1 MKVSK
6 FAFLSVATL
15 AAVLVTGC
23 QTNSPSHYI
32 SPRVTGRV
40 LDAQSHQPLAGVQ
53 VQRVSANENLQGMET
68 PRGGK
73 AIEKAPPIRT
83 GADGSYVLDSE
94 QALTF
99 FQKAGW
105 YSVTVSFQHAKY
117 EPFVTTYTITD
128 ATPTPSGEPLVKAK
142 DVLLIPLAK

>member
-1 MKVSK
+1 MNAPKPS
-6 FAFLSVATL
+6 FISIGLL
-15 AAVLVTGC
+15 AVLFVAGC

-40 LDAQSHQPLAGVQ
+40 LDAQTHQPLAGVQ
-53 VQRVSANENLQGMET
+53 VQRVSANENLQDMET

-94 QALTF
+94 RALTF

-105 YSVTVSFQHAKY
+105 YSVTLSFQHAKY

-128 ATPTPSGEPLVKAK
+128 ATPTPGGEPLVKAK
-142 DVLLIPLAK
+142 DILLIPLAK